1 MRFLLPLLLL
11 GALLAA
17 YFLLPEP
24 SETPDTGTVAEVD
37 EEGTSTDPNVV
48 APAPALTADGQDRT
62 EGTTTLQRSSLE
74 DAAVVVFVRTAD
86 GDPAPTFT
94 LYVAERGGE
103 THKLQGEEG
112 SLGLADVRKV
122 RGFTAYAEGFWTPY
136 QKLED
141 SPEPGEQKQFAL
153 DLSDAAA
160 TWQIKVQADDGLAQ
174 STPTLDLGIWGSD
187 HRIRSFLQGTFGEIR
202 SLDQGSYT
210 ITLEQAPPGRYA
222 GTVLMDEYVDIT
234 RRVELEAGQVEELEL
249 TLLAAGQVH
258 GVVRADGAPLEDA
271 QVALLAAEEQEN
283 PFGFSLD
290 AFRSHG
296 LIPDAVPE
304 FQRTTTDSEGKF
316 ALPKNAPGKYTLLVA
331 SARHLPGI
339 FALEQ
344 EVLPRRDVDLG
355 SFDLDLG
362 FGLDLV
368 VRDPSGQALPK
379 VQVQW
384 ARHTNNSLIGLARDG
399 RGDDFEAAVTD
410 PDGHAF
416 LGGLPAERLQLTLE
430 HEDFARL
437 VEEYDFSGRTDPTN
451 DLLEITMDPGA
462 SVSGQVVDGRTG
474 TPIEGAE
481 LALQETETRE
491 EFLSMFGEDLWE
503 ATSAEDGGFRFT
515 RLPQG
520 EYVLVAKHA
529 DFSETTHGPFQ
540 VEDVAV
546 EDLMVMLHPGATLH
560 VEVLDDEGFPIE
572 GATVQVVNLE
582 GKINENA
589 TTDLNGMAT
598 LPPLAA
604 GNYQVA
610 HTNLGAF
617 DTEENSGSV
626 DVQVKFLKLEDY
638 DEKTVTLGGLI
649 KKADISGE
657 VRRGG
662 EFMPGATVAIITD
675 SGVKAGVADKEGQY
689 EILGVPLGTYTIIV
703 TAGVP
708 LRGGSTTYD
717 SIHIAQEGAMR
728 HDVLLS
734 ETGVEIHITAAGSGK
749 NLPNVPVAVRP
760 LDGTNIQGGNFG
772 LTDDQG
778 LLQISSLAP
787 GSYIISAGNLS
798 AVFLSTGDAGLGSK
812 QISPVEIRETSGIQR
827 FEVALEEGAT
837 FRVRVRDSTGNLLK
851 GAHLHYL
858 DENGQPMNILSMK
871 GTNSKGVAQL
881 EGLPSGPGIIK
892 VRHTSLGVT
901 EIPVNLRAGELQ
913 KKEVSL
919 EAGTRVYVT
928 PVDDNGAPL
937 AGVLVTALDD
947 RGAPASFL
955 WSQEETQAT
964 NAAFFSGSAQKVGP
978 LAPGDYQIQLYRP
991 GKPPVRHP
999 LTVDGGEEMHLQLP
1013 YSTDEG

>member
-1 MRFLLPLLLL
+1 
-11 GALLAA
+11 
-17 YFLLPEP
+17 
-24 SETPDTGTVAEVD
+24 
-37 EEGTSTDPNVV
+37 
-48 APAPALTADGQDRT
+48 
-62 EGTTTLQRSSLE
+62 
-74 DAAVVVFVRTAD
+74 
-86 GDPAPTFT
+86 
-94 LYVAERGGE
+94 
-103 THKLQGEEG
+103 
-112 SLGLADVRKV
+112 
-122 RGFTAYAEGFWTPY
+122 
-136 QKLED
+136 
-141 SPEPGEQKQFAL
+141 
-153 DLSDAAA
+153 
-160 TWQIKVQADDGLAQ
+160 
-174 STPTLDLGIWGSD
+174 
-187 HRIRSFLQGTFGEIR
+187 
-202 SLDQGSYT
+202 QGSFVL
-210 ITLEQAPPGRYA
+210 TLEQAPPGRYG
-222 GTVLMDEYVDIT
+222 GTVLLEEYVDLT
-234 RRVELEAGQVEELEL
+234 RRVELEAGQVEQTEI

-258 GVVRADGAPLEDA
+258 GVVLADGVPMEDA
-271 QVALLAAEEQEN
+271 TVALVAVEDQDD

-290 AFRSHG
+290 SFRSHG
-296 LIPDAVPE
+296 GIPDEVPE
-304 FQRTTTDSEGKF
+304 FQQTSTDAQGHF
-316 ALPKNAPGKYTLLVA
+316 VLAKNAPGQYNLLVA
-331 SARHLPGI
+331 SERHLPEV
-339 FALEQ
+339 FQLDK
-344 EVLPRRDVDLG
+344 EVLARRDIDLG

-368 VRDPSGQALPK
+368 VRDPSGEALPD
-379 VQVQW
+379 VEVRW
-384 ARHTNNSLIGLARDG
+384 NRHASNSLISLARDG
-399 RGDDFEAAVTD
+399 RIEDVEAAVTGS
-410 PDGHAF
+410 DGHAF
-416 LGGLPAERLQLTLE
+416 LGGLPSERLQLTLQ
-430 HEDFARL
+430 HEEFARL
-437 VEEYDFSGRTDPTN
+437 VEEYDFSGRTDPTT

-503 ATSAEDGGFRFT
+503 AESAADGGFRFT
-515 RLPQG
+515 RLPPG
-520 EYVLVAKHA
+520 EYVLIAKHA

-540 VEDVAV
+540 VDNVAV

-572 GATVQVVNLE
+572 DATVQVVNMAD
-582 GKINENA
+582 KINETA

-626 DVQVKFLKLEDY
+626 DVQVKFIKLEDY

-649 KKADISGE
+649 QKADITGE
-657 VRRGG
+657 VRRGS
-662 EFMPGATVAIITD
+662 EIMPGATVAIITD

-703 TAGVP
+703 QAGVA

-734 ETGVEIHITAAGSGK
+734 EGGVEIHVTAAGTGK
-749 NLPNVPVAVRP
+749 DLPNVPVAVRP

-772 LTDDQG
+772 LTDDKG

-812 QISPVEIRETSGIQR
+812 QISPVEIRESSGMQR

-851 GAHLHYL
+851 GVHLHYL
-858 DENGQPMNILSMK
+858 DEQGQPMNILSMK

-913 KKEVSL
+913 KKEVTL

-928 PVDDNGAPL
+928 PVDDNGTPL